1 MLAVE
6 LYMVK
11 SRWADETKE
20 NVKKMKQKQNEYYKS
35 SLALN
40 TFLHTLSVESPIA
53 CFPILGIAGFILTAP
68 WHRIARLHDCQEHV
82 IFKVINSEK
91 LFCQKP
97 HSESTMESLSY
108 LET

>member
-1 MLAVE
+1 MFSHPWHRRFHVD
-6 LYMVK
+6 
-11 SRWADETKE
+11 RT
-20 NVKKMKQKQNEYYKS
+20 
-35 SLALN
+35 
-40 TFLHTLSVESPIA
+40 
-53 CFPILGIAGFILTAP
+53 

-91 LFCQKP
+91 LFYQKP